1 MRKSNKMQ
9 HDEWEHVNERLIRTY
24 FFKDYDEVSEFV
36 KKVMEIAKKQD
47 HHPIMI
53 VNYDSVKLSIFD
65 MEKGKV
71 SDKCHKFALA
81 VDKIK

>member
-1 MRKSNKMQ
+1 MRKRSKMQ

-53 VNYDSVKLSIFD
+53 VHYDSVKLSIFD